1 MNKLL
6 DILSAIVL
14 PAIPILLI
22 WLMVSWCTGG
32 DRKEKRYNDGRSS
45 SSYERMY
52 HIQGDS
58 SRYVLCGSMIYPC
71 GSLPSQ
77 KDSISSDELDELPF
91 YIMPF
96 FLTDTINI
104 RCRHEVYLR
113 EAALVYSSLD
123 KRDTLDFSYCEF
135 DSYTVKASD
144 TFMTWDDIVSVA
156 FLVKVS
162 KDSERMEFVLSKE
175 EFQEHFDYLKPYLY
189 LKKIK
194 KNGI

>member
-6 DILSAIVL
+6 DILSAIVV

-32 DRKEKRYNDGRSS
+32 DRKGKRFNDGRSS

-58 SRYVLCGSMIYPC
+58 SRYVLSGYMIYPC
-71 GSLPSQ
+71 DSILSK

-91 YIMPF
+91 YIMSSF
-96 FLTDTINI
+96 FSDTIDI

-113 EAALVYSSLD
+113 EAALVYRSLD

-135 DSYTVKASD
+135 DSYIVKASD
-144 TFMTWDDIVSVA
+144 TSISWDDIVSVA
-156 FLVKVS
+156 FLVKMS
-162 KDSERMEFVLSKE
+162 NDSERIELVLSKE
-175 EFQEHFDYLKPYLY
+175 EFQKHFEYLKPYLY

>member
-1 MNKLL
+1 MNKIF
-6 DILSAIVL
+6 DILG
-14 PAIPILLI
+14 PITPLLI
-22 WLMVSWCTGG
+22 IWLLVSWCSGG
-32 DRKEKRYNDGRSS
+32 DRKEKRSNDGRNS
-45 SSYERMY
+45 SSYEWMY
-52 HIQGDS
+52 PMQGDS
-58 SRYVLCGSMIYPC
+58 SRYVLCGPMIYPC

-91 YIMPF
+91 YIMP
-96 FLTDTINI
+96 LYHTDTISI

-156 FLVKVS
+156 FWVKVS
-162 KDSERMEFVLSKE
+162 KDSERIELVLSKE
-175 EFQEHFDYLKPYLY
+175 EFQKHFEYLKPYLY